1 MAAGIIAAEASK
13 SFAAEASKSFVAEAT
28 KSFVGMAIYIVVGTV
43 VGTAGVGSR
52 PRKVSIRIGCKAAV
66 YKAIYITAVKKDF

>member
-1 MAAGIIAAEASK
+1 MAAGII
-13 SFAAEASKSFVAEAT
+13 AAEASKSFVAEAT

-66 YKAIYITAVKKDF
+66 YKAIYITAVKKDC